1 MLCII
6 IWVPDGRYL
15 RSKEN
20 RRSSCREVI
29 PANLGAKHRPPIST
43 CARLTQP
50 APCSTLANG
59 VNKRRDE
66 RVRLE

>member
-1 MLCII
+1 
-6 IWVPDGRYL
+6 
-15 RSKEN
+15 
-20 RRSSCREVI
+20 VI